1 VQHSDFYKNAGLI
14 GIVLGAGLLSTLI
27 GASAR
32 AQESDADLAKKLSNP
47 AASLISV
54 PLQTNYDCCYGP
66 EDGGRYT
73 LNVQPVIPVSL
84 NKDWNLIVRTIVPII
99 HQDRTSDQNGSAFGL
114 GDTTQSFFFSP
125 KHTRNGLTWA
135 IGPAFLWPTGESALG
150 TKKWGA
156 GPTGLLL
163 KQQNGFTYGVLANH
177 LWSYADVG
185 DNDRPSVSQTF
196 IQPFLSYT
204 NKNATT
210 WGVNAESSYNWKTK
224 GWTVPINLSVSH
236 LYKFGG
242 QRVSLGGGVKAY
254 AAQDGVGP
262 EWGLRF
268 VATFLYPE

>member
-1 VQHSDFYKNAGLI
+1 MANRICFTVARLTAVMVAAAAPSLVGSNAH
-14 GIVLGAGLLSTLI
+14 
-27 GASAR
+27 
-32 AQESDADLAKKLSNP
+32 AQESDAELAKKLSNP
-47 AASLISV
+47 VASLISV
-54 PLQTNYDCCYGP
+54 PFQMNYDCCYGP

-99 HQDRTSDQNGSAFGL
+99 QQDRTTDQNGSAFGL

-125 KHTRNGLTWA
+125 REGHGGLTWA
-135 IGPAFLWPTGESALG
+135 LGPALLWPTGDSDLG
-150 TKKWGA
+150 SKKWGA
-156 GPTGLLL
+156 GPTALVL
-163 KQQNGFTYGVLANH
+163 KQEHGFTYGVLANH
-177 LWSYADVG
+177 IWSFADAG
-185 DNDRPSVSQTF
+185 GHDRQDISTTF
-196 IQPFLSYT
+196 VQPFLSYT

-210 WGVNAESSYNWKTK
+210 WGINTESSYNWKTK

-242 QRVSLGGGVKAY
+242 QRVSLGGGAKAY

-268 VATFLYPE
+268 VATFLYPK